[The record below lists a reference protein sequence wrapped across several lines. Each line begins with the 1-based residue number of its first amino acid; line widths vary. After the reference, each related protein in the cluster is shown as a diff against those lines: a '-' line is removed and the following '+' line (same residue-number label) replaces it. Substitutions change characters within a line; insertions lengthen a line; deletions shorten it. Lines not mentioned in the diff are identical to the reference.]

1 MAVGG
6 KVKDYFHNVYQPG
19 ERALIQKI
27 DFFILTFCCLSYFVN
42 YLDRSNLNN
51 AYVSGMKDDLG
62 FVGDQLTQINTCFTV
77 GYVVGQIPSNL
88 SLHYVKPRIWFPL
101 MMVLWGGLTMVTAST
116 HNPQSIMA
124 IRFFQGICEASTF
137 VGTHYIL
144 GAWYTERELGK
155 RSGIFT
161 SSGLAGTMIGGFI
174 QTGLNRGLDGRGGLA
189 GWRWLFIIDGL
200 ITMPV
205 ALYGFVFF
213 PDTPQ
218 TTRAFYLTEEEK
230 ALARSRV
237 PQAAEDGQSPMTLA
251 FVKKVLTSW
260 YWWGFVML
268 WVIAGETESFSSNAL
283 LALYMQK
290 HPVNTYTKA
299 QLNDY
304 PTGVPAVGIVST
316 LFWATLTDFLGGK
329 RYLVG
334 YWIGIT
340 GIATSIM
347 ILVAS
352 NNPTS
357 SSSTSVVFAA
367 YYWAGS
373 VYACQATFF
382 AWCNDAMRF
391 EASVFR
397 GVVLAGMNL
406 GNNAVNAWWIL
417 IFYGASRAPWFI
429 RGMCSVV
436 VARIKTAPRVAAGL
450 SRSFST
456 SPRHGQAVAEKGN
469 EKAVK
474 KDDVEDDAVPDV
486 DEAKTLAVRRKHAA
500 QLSKN
505 EPEVDNSTG
514 GLLRLLSI
522 ARPEAKPLGLATV
535 FLAVS
540 ATITMTIP
548 YAVGRIIDAA
558 GKAGVVDVAGHSFTL
573 TQFILGMGTV
583 LTIGSAA
590 SFTRNIM
597 MRIIGERVI
606 ARLRS
611 RLYRRTYTQDA
622 EFFDVNP
629 VGDLISRLGSDVNI
643 VGDSVTTSVTYALRS
658 TFNTIA
664 GISIMLWTS
673 AKLTMLMLV
682 ILPPMAVGSLIYG
695 RFVEKMSKRV
705 QKNLGTL
712 TKIAEER
719 LGNVKTSQAFVGER
733 QEVHRYNQQIRK
745 VFALRKR
752 EGIVTSTFYTST
764 LWAGNISFLI
774 MLTVGN
780 SFIQSG
786 AMTTGDL
793 TAFVMYA
800 MFAGT
805 GMMDFFYTYTEIM
818 RGSGAAHRLFE
829 LSDKKPRIPQSAG
842 ARIASAQGTVKF
854 TNVHFAY
861 PTRPDAKIFNGLNF
875 EIPSGSNA
883 CIVGPSGRGKSTIG
897 TLLQRF
903 YDPVAG
909 TITINGQ
916 DISQISVKSLRRRIG
931 VVAQEPVL
939 FSGTIAE
946 NIAYGVPGATEAEIL
961 HAAKVANCT
970 FIDNLPK
977 GLQTQ
982 VGARGSQLS
991 GGQKQRVA
999 IARAVL
1005 KRPDILILD
1014 EATSALDAE
1023 SETLVNQA
1031 LGRLFQGSMTTISI
1045 AHRLSTI
1052 EKADLLIVLN
1062 ADGEVAEIGSY
1073 RELSA
1078 NKDSE
1083 FSKLMENQMRSPM
1096 AGKPADDVETI
1107 MVDEEAVEEAKKRE
1121 T

>member
-1 MAVGG
+1 MAVGTR
-6 KVKDYFHNVYQPG
+6 VKDYFHNVYQPG

-200 ITMPV
+200 MTMPV

-218 TTRAFYLTEEEK
+218 TTRAFYLTDEEK

-237 PQAAEDGQSPMTLA
+237 PQTAEEGQSPMTLA
-251 FVKKVLTSW
+251 FVNKVLTSW

-290 HPVNTYTKA
+290 HPVNKYTKA

-340 GIATSIM
+340 GIATSVM

-352 NNPTS
+352 NSPTS

-391 EASVFR
+391 ETSVFR

-429 RGMCSVV
+429 
-436 VARIKTAPRVAAGL
+436 
-450 SRSFST
+450 
-456 SPRHGQAVAEKGN
+456 AVAEKGN

-474 KDDVEDDAVPDV
+474 KDDVEDDA
-486 DEAKTLAVRRKHAA
+486 DEAKTLGVQRKHAA

-522 ARPEAKPLGLATV
+522 ARPEAKPLALATV

-673 AKLTMLMLV
+673 ATLTMLMLV

-854 TNVHFAY
+854 TDVHFAY

-909 TITINGQ
+909 TITIDGQ
-916 DISQISVKSLRRRIG
+916 DVSQISVKSLRRRIG

-1031 LGRLFQGSMTTISI
+1031 LGKLFQGNMTTISI

-1052 EKADLLIVLN
+1052 EKADVLIVLN
-1062 ADGEVAEIGSY
+1062 ADGEVAEIGNY
-1073 RELSA
+1073 RELEA

-1083 FSKLMENQMRSPM
+1083 FSKLMENQMRSPL
-1096 AGKPADDVETI
+1096 AGKAVEDVEII
-1107 MVDEEAVEEAKKRE
+1107 MVDEEPVEEAKKRQD
-1121 T
+1121 

>member
-1 MAVGG
+1 MCSLLPWTVSVARQQGRVALQRPHTSQAATRSISTNTAV
-6 KVKDYFHNVYQPG
+6 QS
-19 ERALIQKI
+19 RQKCR
-27 DFFILTFCCLSYFVN
+27 FQANPTT
-42 YLDRSNLNN
+42 RR
-51 AYVSGMKDDLG
+51 
-62 FVGDQLTQINTCFTV
+62 Q
-77 GYVVGQIPSNL
+77 
-88 SLHYVKPRIWFPL
+88 SLP
-101 MMVLWGGLTMVTAST
+101 
-116 HNPQSIMA
+116 
-124 IRFFQGICEASTF
+124 
-137 VGTHYIL
+137 
-144 GAWYTERELGK
+144 
-155 RSGIFT
+155 
-161 SSGLAGTMIGGFI
+161 
-174 QTGLNRGLDGRGGLA
+174 TGL
-189 GWRWLFIIDGL
+189 
-200 ITMPV
+200 
-205 ALYGFVFF
+205 
-213 PDTPQ
+213 
-218 TTRAFYLTEEEK
+218 
-230 ALARSRV
+230 
-237 PQAAEDGQSPMTLA
+237 
-251 FVKKVLTSW
+251 
-260 YWWGFVML
+260 
-268 WVIAGETESFSSNAL
+268 
-283 LALYMQK
+283 
-290 HPVNTYTKA
+290 
-299 QLNDY
+299 
-304 PTGVPAVGIVST
+304 
-316 LFWATLTDFLGGK
+316 
-329 RYLVG
+329 
-334 YWIGIT
+334 
-340 GIATSIM
+340 
-347 ILVAS
+347 
-352 NNPTS
+352 
-357 SSSTSVVFAA
+357 VV
-367 YYWAGS
+367 
-373 VYACQATFF
+373 
-382 AWCNDAMRF
+382 R
-391 EASVFR
+391 
-397 GVVLAGMNL
+397 
-406 GNNAVNAWWIL
+406 
-417 IFYGASRAPWFI
+417 
-429 RGMCSVV
+429 CSVV
-436 VARIKTAPRVAAGL
+436 VARIDSAPRAAAGL
-450 SRSFST
+450 SRWFSST

-474 KDDVEDDAVPDV
+474 KDDVEDDASLDA
-486 DEAKTLAVRRKHAA
+486 DEAKTLGVQRKHAA

-854 TNVHFAY
+854 TDVHFAY

-909 TITINGQ
+909 TITIDGQ

-1031 LGRLFQGSMTTISI
+1031 LGKLFQGNMTTISI

-1062 ADGEVAEIGSY
+1062 ADGEVAEIGNY
-1073 RELSA
+1073 RELEA

-1083 FSKLMENQMRSPM
+1083 FSKLMENQMRSPL
-1096 AGKPADDVETI
+1096 AGKAVEDVETI
-1107 MVDEEAVEEAKKRE
+1107 MVDEESVEEAKKGQD
-1121 T
+1121 

>member
-1 MAVGG
+1 M
-6 KVKDYFHNVYQPG
+6 
-19 ERALIQKI
+19 
-27 DFFILTFCCLSYFVN
+27 
-42 YLDRSNLNN
+42 
-51 AYVSGMKDDLG
+51 
-62 FVGDQLTQINTCFTV
+62 
-77 GYVVGQIPSNL
+77 
-88 SLHYVKPRIWFPL
+88 
-101 MMVLWGGLTMVTAST
+101 
-116 HNPQSIMA
+116 
-124 IRFFQGICEASTF
+124 
-137 VGTHYIL
+137 
-144 GAWYTERELGK
+144 
-155 RSGIFT
+155 
-161 SSGLAGTMIGGFI
+161 SGLLPWTVSVAR
-174 QTGLNRGLDGRGGLA
+174 QQGR
-189 GWRWLFIIDGL
+189 I
-200 ITMPV
+200 
-205 ALYGFVFF
+205 AL
-213 PDTPQ
+213 Q
-218 TTRAFYLTEEEK
+218 
-230 ALARSRV
+230 RS
-237 PQAAEDGQSPMTLA
+237 PTSQAATRSIST
-251 FVKKVLTSW
+251 
-260 YWWGFVML
+260 
-268 WVIAGETESFSSNAL
+268 N
-283 LALYMQK
+283 
-290 HPVNTYTKA
+290 
-299 QLNDY
+299 
-304 PTGVPAVGIVST
+304 TGVQSHQNRHIQANTGPRWQSSP
-316 LFWATLTDFLGGK
+316 
-329 RYLVG
+329 
-334 YWIGIT
+334 IG
-340 GIATSIM
+340 
-347 ILVAS
+347 
-352 NNPTS
+352 
-357 SSSTSVVFAA
+357 
-367 YYWAGS
+367 
-373 VYACQATFF
+373 
-382 AWCNDAMRF
+382 R
-391 EASVFR
+391 
-397 GVVLAGMNL
+397 
-406 GNNAVNAWWIL
+406 
-417 IFYGASRAPWFI
+417 I
-429 RGMCSVV
+429 RCLVV
-436 VARIKTAPRVAAGL
+436 VARITNDAPCAVPGV

-456 SPRHGQAVAEKGN
+456 SPHAGQAAVTKGDS
-469 EKAVK
+469 KAIK
-474 KDDVEDDAVPDV
+474 KDDVDDDDTALDDA
-486 DEAKTLAVRRKHAA
+486 EAKAPVVEQKHAA

-505 EPEVDNSTG
+505 EAETDNSTG

-558 GKAGVVDVAGHSFTL
+558 GKAGIVEVAGHSFTL

-733 QEVHRYNQQIRK
+733 QEVHRYNNQIRK

-818 RGSGAAHRLFE
+818 RGSGAAQRLFE
-829 LSDKKPRIPQSAG
+829 LSDKKPRIPQSGG
-842 ARIASAQGTVKF
+842 ARIASAQGAVKF
-854 TNVHFAY
+854 ADVHFAY
-861 PTRPDAKIFNGLNF
+861 PTRPDAKIFNGLTF

-903 YDPVAG
+903 YDPVSG
-909 TITINGQ
+909 TISIDGR
-916 DISQISVKSLRRRIG
+916 DVSGVSVKSLRRRIG

-946 NIAYGVPGATEAEIL
+946 NIAYGVPGATEAEVAR
-961 HAAKVANCT
+961 AARVANCT
-970 FIDNLPK
+970 FVASLPR
-977 GLQTQ
+977 GLETQ

-1031 LGRLFQGSMTTISI
+1031 LGRLFEGSMTTISI

-1062 ADGEVAEIGSY
+1062 ADGEVAETGTY

-1078 NKDSE
+1078 NKESE
-1083 FSKLMENQMRSPM
+1083 FSKLMENQMRSPL
-1096 AGKPADDVETI
+1096 ASKPVEDVETVMI
-1107 MVDEEAVEEAKKRE
+1107 DAEATEEAEKRE
-1121 T
+1121 PQL

>member
-1 MAVGG
+1 MSSLLPWTVSVARQQGRIVLQQSHSSRAATRSISSSTGAQSHQ
-6 KVKDYFHNVYQPG
+6 KRHIQANSTADAYSSSPG
-19 ERALIQKI
+19 RIGCSVVAARISAAPRAASA
-27 DFFILTFCCLSYFVN
+27 LS
-42 YLDRSNLNN
+42 
-51 AYVSGMKDDLG
+51 K
-62 FVGDQLTQINTCFTV
+62 
-77 GYVVGQIPSNL
+77 
-88 SLHYVKPRIWFPL
+88 
-101 MMVLWGGLTMVTAST
+101 
-116 HNPQSIMA
+116 
-124 IRFFQGICEASTF
+124 
-137 VGTHYIL
+137 
-144 GAWYTERELGK
+144 
-155 RSGIFT
+155 
-161 SSGLAGTMIGGFI
+161 
-174 QTGLNRGLDGRGGLA
+174 
-189 GWRWLFIIDGL
+189 
-200 ITMPV
+200 
-205 ALYGFVFF
+205 
-213 PDTPQ
+213 
-218 TTRAFYLTEEEK
+218 
-230 ALARSRV
+230 
-237 PQAAEDGQSPMTLA
+237 
-251 FVKKVLTSW
+251 
-260 YWWGFVML
+260 
-268 WVIAGETESFSSNAL
+268 SFSS
-283 LALYMQK
+283 
-290 HPVNTYTKA
+290 
-299 QLNDY
+299 
-304 PTGVPAVGIVST
+304 S
-316 LFWATLTDFLGGK
+316 
-329 RYLVG
+329 
-334 YWIGIT
+334 
-340 GIATSIM
+340 
-347 ILVAS
+347 
-352 NNPTS
+352 
-357 SSSTSVVFAA
+357 
-367 YYWAGS
+367 
-373 VYACQATFF
+373 
-382 AWCNDAMRF
+382 
-391 EASVFR
+391 
-397 GVVLAGMNL
+397 
-406 GNNAVNAWWIL
+406 
-417 IFYGASRAPWFI
+417 
-429 RGMCSVV
+429 
-436 VARIKTAPRVAAGL
+436 ARQ
-450 SRSFST
+450 
-456 SPRHGQAVAEKGN
+456 GQAAAKKSDGKVA
-469 EKAVK
+469 K
-474 KDDVEDDAVPDV
+474 KDDIEDDAALDET
-486 DEAKTLAVRRKHAA
+486 EAKTPDTQPKHAA
-500 QLSKN
+500 SLSKN
-505 EPEVDNSTG
+505 EPEADNSTG

-522 ARPEAKPLGLATV
+522 ARPEAKPLGIATA

-558 GKAGVVDVAGHSFTL
+558 GKAGVVEVAGHSFTL

-583 LTIGSAA
+583 LTVGSAA

-597 MRIIGERVI
+597 MRIIGERVV
-606 ARLRS
+606 AKMRS

-695 RFVEKMSKRV
+695 RFVEKITKRV
-705 QKNLGTL
+705 QTNLGTL

-733 QEVHRYNQQIRK
+733 QEVHRYNKQIRK
-745 VFALRKR
+745 IFALRKR

-818 RGSGAAHRLFE
+818 RGSGAAQRLFE
-829 LSDKKPRIPQSAG
+829 LSDKKPRIPRSG
-842 ARIASAQGTVKF
+842 GTRIESAQGAVKF

-909 TITINGQ
+909 TITIDGQ
-916 DISQISVKSLRRRIG
+916 EISQMSVKSLRRRIG

-946 NIAYGVPGATEAEIL
+946 NIAYGVPGATEAEIQ
-961 HAAKVANCT
+961 HAAAVANCT
-970 FIDNLPK
+970 FIANLPK
-977 GLQTQ
+977 GLDTQ
-982 VGARGSQLS
+982 VGSRGSQLS

-1031 LGRLFQGSMTTISI
+1031 LGRLFEGNMTTISI

-1062 ADGEVAEIGSY
+1062 ADGEVAEMGNY

-1083 FSKLMENQMRSPM
+1083 FNRLMENQMRSPL
-1096 AGKPADDVETI
+1096 ASKPADDVETI
-1107 MVDEEAVEEAKKRE
+1107 MVDEEAIEEAKKRE
-1121 T
+1121 A